1 MCAGAIVCVHEL
13 LAGVSAPVGFDA
25 PRRRAYVAA
34 LNGDL
39 EALDVLEPSG
49 AVLVQGEGIG
59 CCKRYKQDMRLIHRT
74 VSACK
79 QDVRLH
85 AEAMQ
90 LHISVCVL
98 VWHLCLAAGG
108 AERASGSCVL

>member
-1 MCAGAIVCVHEL
+1 MCAGVILCVHEL
-13 LAGVSAPVGFDA
+13 FAGVSAPVGFDA

-49 AVLVQGEGIG
+49 AVLVQGEGTG
-59 CCKRYKQDMRLIHRT
+59 CCSRYKQDMRIIHRT
-74 VSACK
+74 VSACN

-85 AEAMQ
+85 AKAMQ
-90 LHISVCVL
+90 LHINVCVL
-98 VWHLCLAAGG
+98 VWHMCFAVEV
-108 AERASGSCVL
+108 AERASGSCGL